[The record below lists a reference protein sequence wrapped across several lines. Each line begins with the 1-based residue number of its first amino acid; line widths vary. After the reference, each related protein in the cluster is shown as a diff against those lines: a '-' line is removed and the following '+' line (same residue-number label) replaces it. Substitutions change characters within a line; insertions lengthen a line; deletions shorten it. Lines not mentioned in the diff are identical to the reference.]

1 LSEIDLGQIRPE
13 DRVSSSYYRI
23 PEDFPI
29 PISSGKVGLAA
40 EVMNDIYCSIV
51 TGSENFKFKQK
62 YEYED
67 NLFKN
72 EDAMYS
78 IDHIILQYQTVLNQ
92 L

>member
-29 PISSGKVGLAA
+29 PISSGRFGDTTQ
-40 EVMNDIYCSIV
+40 VMNDVYCSIV

-78 IDHIILQYQTVLNQ
+78 LDHNIL
-92 L
+92 

>member
-1 LSEIDLGQIRPE
+1 
-13 DRVSSSYYRI
+13 
-23 PEDFPI
+23 
-29 PISSGKVGLAA
+29 
-40 EVMNDIYCSIV
+40 MNDIYCSIV

>member
-1 LSEIDLGQIRPE
+1 MAQIKVE
-13 DRVSSSYYRI
+13 DKVSSSYYRI

-29 PISSGKVGLAA
+29 PISSGRFGDTSG
-40 EVMNDIYCSIV
+40 VMNDAYCSIV

-78 IDHIILQYQTVLNQ
+78 VDHHIL
-92 L
+92 